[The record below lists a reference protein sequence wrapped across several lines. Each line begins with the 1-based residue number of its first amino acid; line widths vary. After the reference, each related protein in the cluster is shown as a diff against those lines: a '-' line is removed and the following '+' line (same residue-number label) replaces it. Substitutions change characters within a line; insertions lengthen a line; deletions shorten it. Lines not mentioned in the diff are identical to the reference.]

1 MWLLT
6 SVIWYLFPSDENDEN
21 SKTGKDEQHT
31 KVIMGKIWQALLN
44 SFDTRNL
51 TTKAVY
57 TLKNLFLSDNANTFL
72 VKNRLS
78 QDKTKFPYPAIFP
91 LWFSH
96 PIPIK
101 IGNPAPA
108 GY

>member
-1 MWLLT
+1 M
-6 SVIWYLFPSDENDEN
+6 IWYIFRNDENDEN
-21 SKTGKDEQHT
+21 SNTGKGEQHT

-44 SFDTRNL
+44 SFDTRDL

-57 TLKNLFLSDNANTFL
+57 TLKNHFLSDNANKFL

-78 QDKTKFPYPAIFP
+78 QNKTKFPYPAIFP
-91 LWFSH
+91 LRFSH

>member
-1 MWLLT
+1 M
-6 SVIWYLFPSDENDEN
+6 IWYLFRNDENDEN
-21 SKTGKDEQHT
+21 SYTGKGEQHT
-31 KVIMGKIWQALLN
+31 KVIMGKIWQASLN
-44 SFDTRNL
+44 SFDTRDL

-57 TLKNLFLSDNANTFL
+57 TLKNHFLSDNANKSL

-91 LWFSH
+91 LRFSH

>member
-1 MWLLT
+1 M
-6 SVIWYLFPSDENDEN
+6 IWYLFQNDKNDEN

-31 KVIMGKIWQALLN
+31 KVIMGKISQALLN

-78 QDKTKFPYPAIFP
+78 QGKTKFPYPAIFP
-91 LWFSH
+91 LRFSH